1 MENTE
6 KWLDAILEK
15 TQTEVRKMIIYTI
28 RHGET
33 EGNAEGRLQGWVDG
47 KLNENGI
54 ALAKETAA
62 AVKAAGIHFDECF
75 SSPLSRAADT
85 AHILLSES
93 GNENVPVHYDERLK
107 EADVGGWDNMLMTDV
122 KDFMWKYL
130 TDPFG
135 LTKEEMRGGE
145 TMRETCSRTQSFLK
159 ELIARNDDRTYLV
172 STHGCAVR
180 AMCDFL
186 YDDNSRDFWRGMLPL
201 NCSMN
206 IIEVKDGKAVLLE
219 QDHVWYDRS
228 KSVDHYS
235 IGRFQK

>member
-1 MENTE
+1 
-6 KWLDAILEK
+6 
-15 TQTEVRKMIIYTI
+15 MIIYTI

-33 EGNAEGRLQGWVDG
+33 EGNAGGRLQGWYDG

-54 ALAKETAA
+54 ALAKETGAA
-62 AVKAAGIHFDECF
+62 LKKAGIRFDACF
-75 SSPLSRAADT
+75 SSPLSRAFIT
-85 AHILLSES
+85 AQTVLSES
-93 GNENVPVHYDERLK
+93 GNESVPITCDDRLR
-107 EADVGGWDNMLMTDV
+107 EANVGGWDNMRMADM
-122 KDFMWKYL
+122 KEFMWKYL

-135 LTKEEMRGGE
+135 ITKDEMKGGE
-145 TMRETCSRTQSFLK
+145 TMQETCDRTQGFLK

-186 YDDNSRDFWRGMLPL
+186 YDDGGKDFWRGRLPL

-219 QDHVWYDRS
+219 QDHIWYDLS
-228 KSVDHYS
+228 KCVDHFSVD
-235 IGRFQK
+235 RFR

>member
-1 MENTE
+1 
-6 KWLDAILEK
+6 
-15 TQTEVRKMIIYTI
+15 MIIYTI

-33 EGNAEGRLQGWVDG
+33 EGNAAGRLQGWYDG

-62 AVKAAGIHFDECF
+62 AIKKAGIHFDECF
-75 SSPLSRAADT
+75 SSPLSRAAET
-85 AHILLSES
+85 AKIILTEG
-93 GNENVPVHYDERLK
+93 GNETTPIHLDDRLK
-107 EADVGGWDNMLMTDV
+107 EADVGGWDNRPMSEM
-122 KDFMWKYL
+122 KEFMWRYM

-135 LTKEEMRGGE
+135 ISKEEMLNGE
-145 TMRETCSRTQSFLK
+145 TMRETCDRTQSFLK

-186 YDDNSRDFWRGMLPL
+186 YDDGGKDFWRGMLPL

-206 IIEVKDGKAVLLE
+206 IISVKDGKATLLE
-219 QDHVWYDRS
+219 QDHVWYSLD
-228 KSVDHYS
+228 KCVDHFSVDLF
-235 IGRFQK
+235 R